1 MRTVAHGVI
10 RGFAMDKTETD
21 LLREEKGS
29 GAILFGTAL
38 ASVLWRFCVHGS
50 CLAGVTLVP
59 RCGHGGDGA
68 CLMARSM
75 HRHGRGG
82 RAAGVVER
90 YGYTPYGETTILDP
104 NGSTVRTAGEE
115 KGSGAI
121 LFGTAL
127 AFAFP
132 VETGSRLALCR

>member
-38 ASVLWRFCVHGS
+38 A
-50 CLAGVTLVP
+50 
-59 RCGHGGDGA
+59 
-68 CLMARSM
+68 
-75 HRHGRGG
+75 
-82 RAAGVVER
+82 
-90 YGYTPYGETTILDP
+90 
-104 NGSTVRTAGEE
+104 
-115 KGSGAI
+115 
-121 LFGTAL
+121 
-127 AFAFP
+127 FAFP